1 MDIPVRPP
9 PGFVPGQLPT
19 GRSPPAKTLVHDGE
33 AAPAGPPVFPARVDR
48 LDFARSVWK
57 DRTVTQDNPF
67 PGMNPFME
75 RRWRDVHLALIG
87 LIRRRLG
94 LSLPGSYTAMAEE
107 HVSVV
112 GGETCGYY
120 PDVSVIAEPWKR
132 GEPPVWTPA
141 REAAANAPLVFELE
155 VPPERWVEIRHD
167 DGDLVTVIE
176 VVSPTNRDLGR
187 SEFLRKRQD
196 FIEAGVS
203 LVEID
208 LLREGRRLMDV
219 PSQEYLRRMGT
230 DEHYTVMTIRA
241 GFRHRREIYK
251 CPLRQALPMI
261 KIPLRA
267 PDPDVD
273 LELQPMI
280 DEIYT
285 TGRYWKVDHETPLEP
300 PLCAED
306 AAWVAERLAAA
317 RNDRQP
323 G

>member
-1 MDIPVRPP
+1 
-9 PGFVPGQLPT
+9 
-19 GRSPPAKTLVHDGE
+19 
-33 AAPAGPPVFPARVDR
+33 
-48 LDFARSVWK
+48 
-57 DRTVTQDNPF
+57 
-67 PGMNPFME
+67 MNPFME
-75 RRWRDVHLALIG
+75 RRWRDVPLALIG
-87 LIRRRLG
+87 LIRRCLG
-94 LSLPGSYTAMAEE
+94 RFLPGSYSALAEG
-107 HVSVV
+107 HVWVV
-112 GGETCGYY
+112 GGETKEDHR
-120 PDVSVIAEPWKR
+120 DVSVIAEPWKR
-132 GEPPVWTPA
+132 GDPPVWTPA
-141 REAAANAPLVFELE
+141 REAAANAPVVFELE

-187 SEFLRKRQD
+187 PEFLRQRQD

-203 LVEID
+203 VVEID
-208 LLREGRRLMDV
+208 LLREGRRLIDV
-219 PSQEYLRRMGT
+219 PSQEYLRRVGT

-251 CPLRQALPMI
+251 CPLRQPLPMI

-273 LELQPMI
+273 LELQPLV

-317 RNDRQP
+317 RIDSPP